1 MYSSMRVSV
10 AALLS
15 MLAAAAPLAAQG
27 AAAPKFAY
35 VDTRLILEQAPG
47 RADIEAVLQK
57 EVDAIQVEVKRM
69 QDSLQAM
76 MTKFDKDQATL
87 TLAEKESCTKTLSQ
101 RQSEYQQRTQEL
113 QQKAQA
119 RQQELVQPLLD
130 QVKLVLED
138 VRQELGYAMVFDISG
153 QGASIVAADKNLN
166 ISDRV
171 IAKLRTMPP
180 PKVAAA
186 HADTAAKKP
195 IIGAPL
201 QAPAGVKPPS
211 GKPDRE

>member
-1 MYSSMRVSV
+1 MRVSV
-10 AALLS
+10 AALFS
-15 MLAAAAPLAAQG
+15 MLAAAAPLAAQAVG
-27 AAAPKFAY
+27 AGAPQKFAY
-35 VDTRLILEQAPG
+35 VDTRMILEQAPG
-47 RADIEAVLQK
+47 RTEIEAVLQK
-57 EVDAIQVEVKRM
+57 EVDAMQVEVKRM

-87 TLAEKESCTKTLSQ
+87 TLVEKEARTKSLAQ
-101 RQSEYQQRTQEL
+101 KQSEYQQRTQEL
-113 QQKAQA
+113 QSKAQA

-138 VRQELGYAMVFDISG
+138 VRQELGYAMVFDIGG

-171 IAKLRTMPP
+171 IAKLRTMPA
-180 PKVAAA
+180 PKVAAKTDSA
-186 HADTAAKKP
+186 VKKP
-195 IIGAPL
+195 AVGAPL

-211 GKPDRE
+211 GKPDSE